1 MLNMEPCGNGYLQEH
16 ISLPY
21 LDARLVLIML
31 RGCEIAKVAQLY
43 ILPCLSFVLPPLF
56 LFLHLH
62 PVTQI
67 MLSPSI
73 LSREAGITH

>member
-1 MLNMEPCGNGYLQEH
+1 MLNMEACDNGNLQEH
-16 ISLPY
+16 IPFPY
-21 LDARLVLIML
+21 LDARLVLIVL
-31 RGCEIAKVAQLY
+31 WGCEIAKVAQLY

-56 LFLHLH
+56 LFLHLY

-73 LSREAGITH
+73 LSGEARITH